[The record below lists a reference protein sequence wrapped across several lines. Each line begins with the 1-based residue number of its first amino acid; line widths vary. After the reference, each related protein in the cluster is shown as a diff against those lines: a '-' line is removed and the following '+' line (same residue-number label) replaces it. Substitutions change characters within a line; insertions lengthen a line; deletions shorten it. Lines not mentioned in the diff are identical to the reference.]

1 MNYRYLD
8 RIIRSSDLH
17 EFEGLLL
24 PHQKALTADG
34 ELFQFCHKCGFL
46 FLSRSVLTLLSVSTI
61 TILFRLLVTHK
72 LQYIEF
78 PLAL

>member
-46 FLSRSVLTLLSVSTI
+46 FYLEVSTLLSVSTI

-78 PLAL
+78 PLAS